1 MFSCRWDSL
10 DAAMKCI
17 PEVVGLGE
25 SEGFERLWFC
35 SGFAMPMTGMLC
47 VEQ

>member
-1 MFSCRWDSL
+1 ML
-10 DAAMKCI
+10 QLKCI

-25 SEGFERLWFC
+25 SKVFERLWFC
-35 SGFAMPMTGMLC
+35 SCFAMPMTGMLC